1 MNKKILGIALGC
13 IALAAGVV
21 LIFLGIGQMTQKNP
35 AQSAALSKEAIAKT
49 LKASEESTLTYE
61 SKANGARI
69 QYPKN
74 WEKKETENGGVAF
87 QTLSGVV
94 NVRFVS
100 DDFTSKKE
108 IVTLKDYSD
117 LLMKQGVEEAK
128 KQNVVIARVN
138 DLDRTFAGLP
148 GHQWEY
154 SVSIGDVHGLGVQ
167 AWTVKNNRS
176 YVLTYTA
183 SKDLYDQFLPVFKK
197 MVDSFTITQ

>member
-1 MNKKILGIALGC
+1 MNKKVLGIVLGC

-21 LIFLGIGQMTQKNP
+21 FILVGVGQMSQKAP
-35 AQSAALSKEAIAKT
+35 AKNSLSKTEIEKT
-49 LKASEESTLTYE
+49 LKASQEAMLTYTH
-61 SKANGARI
+61 KASGASV
-69 QYPKN
+69 QYPKS
-74 WEKKETENGGVAF
+74 WQVQETPNGGVAF

-100 DDFTSKKE
+100 DDFTSKKAP
-108 IVTLKDYSD
+108 VTLKDYSD

-128 KQNVVIARVN
+128 KQNVVIAPVS
-138 DLDRTFAGLP
+138 DSDTTLAGTP
-148 GHQWEY
+148 GHQWTY
-154 SVSIGDVHGLGVQ
+154 SVSIGEVHGLGMQ

-197 MVDSFTITQ
+197 MVETLTVTQ